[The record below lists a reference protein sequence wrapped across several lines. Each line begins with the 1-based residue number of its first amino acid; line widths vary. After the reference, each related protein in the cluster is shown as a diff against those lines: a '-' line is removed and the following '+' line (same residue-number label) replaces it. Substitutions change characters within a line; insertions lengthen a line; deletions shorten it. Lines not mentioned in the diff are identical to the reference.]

1 MSNIGRA
8 KSFLKDGATF
18 ALVGGDKVITC
29 NRRGIAPLLEF
40 AESGKI
46 LSGFSV
52 ADKIVGKAA
61 AMLYVLMGAE
71 EVYAEVMSRA
81 ADGVFA
87 RFGVAHSCETLVDFI
102 VNRRGDGVCPMENAV
117 KDITQPA
124 QVVPVL
130 RATLNALSGS

>member
-1 MSNIGRA
+1 
-8 KSFLKDGATF
+8 
-18 ALVGGDKVITC
+18 
-29 NRRGIAPLLEF
+29 
-40 AESGKI
+40 
-46 LSGFSV
+46 
-52 ADKIVGKAA
+52 
-61 AMLYVLMGAE
+61 MLYVLMGAE

-87 RFGVAHSCETLVDFI
+87 YFGVAHSYETLVDFI

-124 QVVPVL
+124 QAVPAL

>member
-18 ALVGGDKVITC
+18 ALVGDDEVITC

-40 AESGKI
+40 AESGKN
-46 LSGFSV
+46 LSGFS
-52 ADKIVGKAA
+52 
-61 AMLYVLMGAE
+61 
-71 EVYAEVMSRA
+71 A
-81 ADGVFA
+81 ADEVFA
-87 RFGVAHSCETLVDFI
+87 RFGIAHSYKTLVDFI

-124 QVVPVL
+124 QAVPAL

>member
-1 MSNIGRA
+1 MPN
-8 KSFLKDGATF
+8 
-18 ALVGGDKVITC
+18 
-29 NRRGIAPLLEF
+29 
-40 AESGKI
+40 
-46 LSGFSV
+46 LSGFSA

-81 ADGVFA
+81 ADGVFTS
-87 RFGVAHSCETLVDFI
+87 FGVAHSCETLVDFI

-124 QVVPVL
+124 QAVPAL